1 MNINKYQGSQS
12 GIEHIV
18 LIYFFSKN
26 PLCQS
31 QTLLDLKISLFT
43 GLWKSKP
50 FLDIPKPTFKRSFK
64 SSSSKTAT
72 PKGRA
77 NVSMEQKMD
86 FEKYK
91 AILRGEGPYL
101 YTVRSPTS
109 PQRTP
114 IFARS
119 KGSYAPAAIER

>member
-1 MNINKYQGSQS
+1 MP
-12 GIEHIV
+12 GITIRNR
-18 LIYFFSKN
+18 IYFKIVFPKRN
-26 PLCQS
+26 PLCHCQS
-31 QTLLDLKISLFT
+31 QTLLDLKMSLFT

-64 SSSSKTAT
+64 KTSSSKIAT

>member
-1 MNINKYQGSQS
+1 M
-12 GIEHIV
+12 
-18 LIYFFSKN
+18 
-26 PLCQS
+26 
-31 QTLLDLKISLFT
+31 SLFT

-64 SSSSKTAT
+64 KTSSSSKLAT